1 MKSLLSS
8 ITILSIFFNAYGQN
22 ISDRA
27 GVYITKEDFTKN
39 NLSYATPYR
48 LKEKF
53 GFLNSDFDYVAKGT
67 ILLKQSNNKNFLSF
81 KSGKIY
87 GFYSENK
94 KFLYVPAIKKYLVFL
109 NEKPITILLGED
121 ITYYRFGTHTN
132 LLLFY
137 LNGQKELKPMNDEN
151 LNNDFYKVINQLTAL
166 QDIQKKFEETKKNQ
180 NNKNLIPK
188 ISKYIKEKIFEDKK
202 GISLIAQ
209 PKF

>member
-94 KFLYVPAIKKYLVFL
+94 KFLYVPTIKKYLVFL